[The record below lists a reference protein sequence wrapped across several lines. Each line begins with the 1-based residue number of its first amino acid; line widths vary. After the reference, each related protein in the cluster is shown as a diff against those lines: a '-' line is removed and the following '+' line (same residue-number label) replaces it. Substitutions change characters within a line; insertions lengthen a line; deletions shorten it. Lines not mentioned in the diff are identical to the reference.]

1 MDASATFCRILLH
14 GGHANLLLVHKIALI
29 RRAWLLS
36 SDFTASKLG
45 KAGWRRQRGQS
56 CETAGRWLT
65 QDGGIQSMQSLCYT
79 EGVGCALASA
89 SISFHIK
96 EVLCTAMIL
105 FRSPRLQFLAR
116 VFVCLPACLF
126 LLCNS
131 SYFGHNST
139 WGELQFQKWG
149 RAAEEKIKK
158 KEKNKEKGWQE
169 SSHASSPP
177 VELLDEERC
186 SVLESILLLEP
197 RWREQWR
204 TLEKQPT
211 LQPLAQSS
219 VQVAAALAWPPI

>member
-158 KEKNKEKGWQE
+158 KEKKQRKRLAGEFSCIISTSWT
-169 SSHASSPP
+169 
-177 VELLDEERC
+177 
-186 SVLESILLLEP
+186 P
-197 RWREQWR
+197 RWRALLGSR
-204 TLEKQPT
+204 VNSTAGATLTWAVKDIGEAT
-211 LQPLAQSS
+211 DSTLAQSS